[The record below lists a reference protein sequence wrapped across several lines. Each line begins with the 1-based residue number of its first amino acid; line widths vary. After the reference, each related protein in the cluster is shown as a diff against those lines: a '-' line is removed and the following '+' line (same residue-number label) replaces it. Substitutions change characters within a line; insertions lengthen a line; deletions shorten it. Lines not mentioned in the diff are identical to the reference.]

1 MTLASIRVESARE
14 LDRGSADTTA
24 PITRAGNRM
33 PWLVRLRLMLQPMKT
48 PLCVIV
54 MIAVAAFVTLEL
66 IQAVEWLTMRSV
78 YR

>member
-1 MTLASIRVESARE
+1 
-14 LDRGSADTTA
+14 
-24 PITRAGNRM
+24 M